1 MKTTIRQTLAMM
13 CEEKLYSAMY
23 IAGTALAIAF
33 VMLIAEVYYVKMA
46 DIAPEV
52 NRSKTY
58 YLDAWGM
65 KDAEDGNFYVGKS
78 IRHEE
83 YCNLFQ
89 KLQTPTCIT
98 SMMIGIWDP
107 NKKIDVKMP
116 DGIHDKAVKPK
127 LTDHSFFSMYQ
138 FRFVEGAPFSQD
150 DFENGRLMVVITEEL
165 AEQLY
170 GKEVKAVG
178 QTLRLCHAD
187 YRICGVVET
196 PSALTEVCA
205 ADIWIPYTATGL
217 TEELS
222 GEHFDRMP
230 LALMFCVPTS
240 KREEFIKEMKDL
252 EARYNAVNKE
262 EQVSVMVY
270 LTSHYDHIW
279 RGISS
284 AFNAWND
291 SLLWF
296 LVAAVLL
303 LLLVPALNLSG
314 MVASRMERRLS
325 EMAIRKAF
333 GAKRRTLL
341 GQVIMENLI
350 LTLMGGVVGLCLAWM
365 ALYAWRDWVF
375 YVFSGNLNLY
385 DCVPIIRGEMLF
397 GPFIFLISLVVCGV
411 LNVLAAT
418 LPAWISLKKP
428 IVESMGLK
436 K

>member
-1 MKTTIRQTLAMM
+1 MGTTIRQTLAMIR
-13 CEEKLYSAMY
+13 EEKLYSAMY

-52 NRSKTY
+52 NRSNTY
-58 YLDAWGM
+58 YMDAWGW
-65 KDAEDGNFYVGKS
+65 KSEDDGAFHAGKAVCY
-78 IRHEE
+78 EE

-89 KLQTPTCIT
+89 KMQTPTCIT
-98 SMMIGIWDP
+98 SMMIAMMDSYR
-107 NKKIDVKMP
+107 KINVKMP
-116 DGIHDKAVKPK
+116 DGIHDKAEKTIM
-127 LTDHSFFSMYQ
+127 TDYRFFSMYQ
-138 FRFVEGAPFSQD
+138 FQFIEGAPFSQD
-150 DFENGRLMVVITEEL
+150 DFDNGRQVVVITEEL
-165 AEQLY
+165 AKQLY

-187 YRICGVVET
+187 YRVCGVVET

-205 ADIWIPYTATGL
+205 ADIWVPYTAAGL
-217 TEELS
+217 SEELG

-230 LALMFCVPTS
+230 LALMFCVPS
-240 KREEFIKEMKDL
+240 SEREEFMKELKEL
-252 EARYNAVNKE
+252 EARYNAVNKD
-262 EQVSVMVY
+262 EQVSVMTF
-270 LTSHYDHIW
+270 LTSHYDYVW

-284 AFNAWND
+284 AFSAWD
-291 SLLWF
+291 KSLFWF
-296 LVAAVLL
+296 LVPAVLL

-314 MVASRMERRLS
+314 MVASRMERRLP

-341 GQVIMENLI
+341 GQVITENLI
-350 LTLMGGVVGLCLAWM
+350 LTLMGGAVGLCLAWT

-375 YVFSGNLNLY
+375 YVFSANLNLY

-397 GPFIFLISLVVCGV
+397 GPLIFLLSLVVCGL

>member
-13 CEEKLYSAMY
+13 REEKLYSAMY

-58 YLDAWGM
+58 YLDAWGV
-65 KDAEDGNFYVGKS
+65 KSDADVGVA
-78 IRHEE
+78 ITYHDYR
-83 YCNLFQ
+83 NLFQ
-89 KLQTPTCIT
+89 KMQTPTCMAST
-98 SMMIGIWDP
+98 MIALWDY
-107 NKKIDVKMP
+107 NKKINLKMP
-116 DGIHDKAVKPK
+116 DGIHDKTVKPK
-127 LTDHSFFSMYQ
+127 MTDDRFFTMYQ
-138 FRFVEGAPFSQD
+138 FRFLEGAPFSQD
-150 DFENGRLMVVITEEL
+150 DFENGRQLVVITDEL

-170 GKEVKAVG
+170 GKGVKAVG
-178 QTLRLCHAD
+178 QTLRICHAD
-187 YRICGVVET
+187 YRVCGVVEK
-196 PSALTEVCA
+196 PSALTEICA
-205 ADIWIPYTATGL
+205 ADIWAPYTAEGMS
-217 TEELS
+217 EEL
-222 GEHFDRMP
+222 GDVHFDRMP
-230 LALMFCVPTS
+230 LALMFCVPNS
-240 KREEFIKEMKDL
+240 KREDFMKELKEV
-252 EARYNAVNKE
+252 EARCNAVRKE
-262 EQVSVMVY
+262 DQVDVMVHFI
-270 LTSHYDHIW
+270 SHYDYVW
-279 RGISS
+279 KGISS
-284 AFNAWND
+284 AFVMGNG
-291 SLLWF
+291 SLFWF
-296 LVAAVLL
+296 LMPAILL

-341 GQVIMENLI
+341 GQVITENLI
-350 LTLMGGVVGLCLAWM
+350 LTLMGGALGLCLAWT

-375 YVFSGNLNLY
+375 YVFSANLNLY

-397 GPFIFLISLVVCGV
+397 GPLIFLLSLVVCGL

-428 IVESMGLK
+428 IVESMNVK